1 LISHVVIIVKENH
14 TFDNYF
20 GTFPG
25 VNGDSTLPHAADPP
39 VNKSGIP
46 TDPPHNHQAWL
57 NRAGSPGAVHQQ
69 YNEADIPAYFAY
81 ARQFT
86 LCDNYFTQVASQSV
100 PNHLM
105 LVAADSPLM
114 DNPHKND
121 PPQLAPPFNLPSLPA
136 SLEKAGL
143 DWRSYGGDFVFR
155 NLSGLIGQGKNHG
168 SPQFTVDAAKGSLP
182 AVSWL
187 YSESLSEHPP
197 HGAAPSPVVGP
208 GMQWTVDQVNAVVQ
222 GGLWPKT
229 VIFITW
235 DDWGGWYDHVEPKD
249 VEQWPANGWPASYQ
263 NTQFSYGPRVG
274 CLVLSPFAKEGYI
287 SKAFH
292 SHVSLVKFCETTF
305 GLQPLNKRD
314 AASDDISDCFDFKQQ
329 PAPPPQSV
337 PAKGGKPAPPPPPT
351 KPAKPRPKPT
361 PRPKPRPKPKPRKKS
376 RGAGAGKKR
385 GSPSKKRRSKGK
397 AKR

>member
-1 LISHVVIIVKENH
+1 VPAQGLISHVVIIVKENH

-25 VNGDSTLPHAADPP
+25 ANGDSKLARAADPP
-39 VNKSGIP
+39 P
-46 TDPPHNHQAWL
+46 FDPPHNHKAWL
-57 NRAGSPGAVHQQ
+57 DRAAGAVHQQ
-69 YNEADIPAYFAY
+69 YTEADIPAYFAY

-86 LCDNYFTQVASQSV
+86 LCDNYFTEVASQSI

-114 DNPHKND
+114 DNPHQGD
-121 PPQLAPPFNLPSLPA
+121 PPQLKPPFNLTSLPA

-143 DWRSYGGDFVFR
+143 NWRSYGGDFVFK
-155 NLSGLIGQGKNHG
+155 NISGLIGRGKNHG
-168 SPQFTVDAAKGSLP
+168 SQQFSLDTAKGDLP

-197 HGAAPSPVVGP
+197 HGGGAGPVVRP
-208 GMQWTVDQVNAVVQ
+208 GMQWTVDQVNAVVK

-235 DDWGGWYDHVEPKD
+235 DDWGGWYDHVEPKN

-263 NTQFSYGPRVG
+263 NTQFRYGPRVG
-274 CLVLSPFAKEGYI
+274 CLVLSPYAKTGYI

-305 GLQPLNKRD
+305 GLPSLNPRD
-314 AASDDISDCFDFKQQ
+314 AKSDDMSDCFDFKQQ
-329 PAPPPQSV
+329 PAPPP
-337 PAKGGKPAPPPPPT
+337 KGGPQPGPTPQPGPGPAPAAT
-351 KPAKPRPKPT
+351 RT
-361 PRPKPRPKPKPRKKS
+361 R
-376 RGAGAGKKR
+376 AGAR
-385 GSPSKKRRSKGK
+385 
-397 AKR
+397 AQTQA